1 MVRIKTIHLILL
13 FVAFYIL
20 TCYYVYKA
28 VDTQL
33 AQSSEYQKWKQNAR
47 HDEWPVLNIRKNK
60 VCTVFHRLSVG
71 SIHKTPESPGSGTI
85 LFHYE

>member
-1 MVRIKTIHLILL
+1 MARIKTTHLIFL
-13 FVAFYIL
+13 FVAFYLL

-33 AQSSEYQKWKQNAR
+33 ARSSEYQKWKQNAR

-60 VCTVFHRLSVG
+60 VCKIQQNLCH
-71 SIHKTPESPGSGTI
+71 
-85 LFHYE
+85 